1 MSVSEHLDQLAVDT
15 IRTLTMDAVE
25 AAKSGHPGTPMAL
38 APLGYVLFTRH
49 LAHDPARPDW
59 ADRDRFVL
67 SAGHA
72 SMLQYA
78 LAHLTGYD
86 LSLEEIRRF
95 RQLGSRTPGHPEYR
109 ITPGVE
115 TTTGPL
121 GQGLSNG
128 VGMALAER
136 MLAAH
141 FNREGHEVVDHRTW
155 VIASDGDLMEGISAE
170 ASSLAG
176 HLGLDKLVVCWDD
189 NGITIDGSTEL
200 TFTGE
205 DVLARYA
212 AYGWRTLEIAD
223 ANDLEE
229 IDSVLK
235 RAAVSDGRPTLVRVP
250 TTIAYGAPT
259 KAGTAAA
266 HGAPLGPVE
275 VEGAKAFYGWAEDA
289 PFQVPEGVR
298 EHADQTA
305 RGGALRAEWEQ
316 RWEAYAAAHPE
327 LAAEL
332 TRRLEGRLHPD
343 WQEALPEVAGP
354 LATRKSSGKVLN
366 ALADVVPELVGGSAD
381 LSASNAVL
389 FDDHGQVTRD
399 DARGRTIYFGVREHA
414 KGAILNGM
422 RLHGGFR
429 PFGGT
434 FLIFS
439 DYMRPAIRLA
449 AMMSLP
455 IIYVFTHDS
464 IGLGEDGPT
473 HQPAEQLAGLR
484 SVPNLHVIRPA
495 DARETAGAWR
505 CALERTDGPTALVL
519 TRQNV
524 PDVDHTSADEV
535 ARGGYIIRPAN
546 EPDVVLVATGS
557 ELAIADEA
565 ANLLE
570 ADDIDVRLVSLP
582 SWERLD
588 ARPRAE
594 RRALLP
600 EGVPTVSVE
609 AAIRFGWERWA
620 DAHVGLDGF
629 GASAPWEDLY
639 EHFGITAE
647 AVADQA
653 RRLLAERRR

>member
-1 MSVSEHLDQLAVDT
+1 VSHDLDQLAVNT

-49 LAHDPARPDW
+49 LVHDPTRPDW
-59 ADRDRFVL
+59 ADRDRFIL

-86 LSLEEIRRF
+86 VPLEEIRRF

-109 ITPGVE
+109 MTPGVE

-121 GQGLSNG
+121 GQGLGNG

-136 MLAAH
+136 MLAAR
-141 FNREGHEVVDHRTW
+141 FNRTGHEVINHRTW
-155 VIASDGDLMEGISAE
+155 VIASDGDIMEGISAE

-176 HLGLDKLVVCWDD
+176 HLGLDNLVVCWDD
-189 NGITIDGSTEL
+189 NGITIDGSTAL
-200 TFTGE
+200 AFTGE

-212 AYGWRTLEIAD
+212 AYGWRTLEVAD

-259 KAGTAAA
+259 KAGTASA
-266 HGAPLGPVE
+266 HGAPLGPGE
-275 VEGAKAFYGWAEDA
+275 VEGAKAYYGWADDE
-289 PFQVPEGVR
+289 PFTVPASVR
-298 EHADQTA
+298 EHADQTE
-305 RGGALRAEWEQ
+305 RGQALRADWER
-316 RWEAYAAAHPE
+316 RWDAYEAAHPE

-332 TRRLEGRLHPD
+332 RRRLEGRLHPE
-343 WQEALPEVAGP
+343 WREALPAPEGP
-354 LATRKSSGKVLN
+354 TATRKASGKVLN
-366 ALADVVPELVGGSAD
+366 ALADVIPELVGGSAD

-389 FDDHGQVTRD
+389 FDHHGAVTRD

-439 DYMRPAIRLA
+439 DYMRPAMRLA

-455 IIYVFTHDS
+455 VVYVFTHDS

-473 HQPAEQLAGLR
+473 HQPSEQLAGLR
-484 SVPNLHVIRPA
+484 SVPNLHVLRPA
-495 DARETAGAWR
+495 DARETVGAWR

-519 TRQNV
+519 TRQTV
-524 PDVDHTSADEV
+524 PDVDHTDADEV
-535 ARGGYIIRPAN
+535 ARGGYVIRPAN

-582 SWERLD
+582 SWELLD
-588 ARPRAE
+588 QQPRADRE
-594 RRALLP
+594 ELLP
-600 EGVPTVSVE
+600 DDVPTVSVE
-609 AAIRFGWERWA
+609 AGIRFGWERWA
-620 DAHVGLDGF
+620 DAHVGMTGY

-639 EHFGITAE
+639 EHFGITPE

-653 RRLLAERRR
+653 RRLLAQQRR